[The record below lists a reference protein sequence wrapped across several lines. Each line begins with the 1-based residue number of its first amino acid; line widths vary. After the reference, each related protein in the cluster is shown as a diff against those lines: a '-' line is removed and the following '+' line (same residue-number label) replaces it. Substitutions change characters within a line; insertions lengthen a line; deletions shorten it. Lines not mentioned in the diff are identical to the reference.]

1 MGCSDGVKSSEIPRV
16 ICKKGQYL
24 DKRLGSKP
32 LNMCP
37 FCLLM
42 LIWPHADFL
51 KICAVI
57 QAGLFFFFFKKQH
70 GRNQDEVLYST
81 AV

>member
-1 MGCSDGVKSSEIPRV
+1 
-16 ICKKGQYL
+16 
-24 DKRLGSKP
+24 
-32 LNMCP
+32 MCP

-57 QAGLFFFFFKKQH
+57 QAGLFFFFFLRSSMVEIRMKCCIQLQFDLYQNNIVCPKKETLS
-70 GRNQDEVLYST
+70 NKKK
-81 AV
+81 